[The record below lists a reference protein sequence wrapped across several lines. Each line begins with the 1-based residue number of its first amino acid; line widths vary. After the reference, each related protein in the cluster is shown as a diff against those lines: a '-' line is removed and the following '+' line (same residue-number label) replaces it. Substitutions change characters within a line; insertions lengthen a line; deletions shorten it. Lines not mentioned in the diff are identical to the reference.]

1 METLGDAIQPKFSPK
16 FCCKICDYYTS
27 KKCNFDT
34 HNLSAKHENRLKG
47 DVLVTPGD
55 EIQPKISHLKYQ
67 CENCNKSYESRNGLW
82 KHKNSGICLQNQ
94 PQNIT
99 NITNNNMIN
108 GLTEQLV
115 IELIKQNKEL
125 LEIVKNGTNITN
137 TNVTG
142 NTTNSHNKAFN
153 LQFFLNETCKEAMNM
168 TDFIDS
174 LTLQLSD
181 LEDVGE
187 KGYIQGISN
196 IIVKNLKEL
205 DVTKRPVHCT
215 DKKRETVYIK
225 DNNIWEKDE
234 DRTKMH
240 KFIKKVVSKN
250 MKLLPKYRELHP
262 DCMTYYSKFNDQY
275 QSIVYETMGGKGDN
289 DFEKNEKIIKNI
301 IKEVVVKK
309 ADEQSIIEI

>member
-55 EIQPKISHLKYQ
+55 TIQPKISHLKYQ

-181 LEDVGE
+181 LEDVGG

-225 DNNIWEKDE
+225 DNNIWEKD
-234 DRTKMH
+234 DDKSKMH
-240 KFIKKVVSKN
+240 KLIKKVVSKN

>member
-55 EIQPKISHLKYQ
+55 TIQPKISHLKYQ

-225 DNNIWEKDE
+225 DNNMWEKDE

-262 DCMTYYSKFNDQY
+262 DCIKYHSKFNDQY